1 MEKIFILI
9 ESSSTGTGLAM
20 IKKLCEQGYSPWVI
34 SNNPGRFDFPDI
46 PQLRLLHVD
55 TNDESRLIEFLLQHE
70 RRDEFV
76 GVSTVYDFY
85 VPAVAGVARALA
97 LPGPHVDSARRARHK
112 HNQRTVFAHHGLP
125 QPKFAVCSTVDEAL
139 SASREIGYPLVCKP
153 VSGAGSVG
161 VKYITSDDELNVHAG
176 TWLSRTETHRGVPI
190 QQKVLLEE
198 FVCAPEVS
206 VEVFDGMAVAVCDKF
221 VSPLP
226 VFLEVGHEVPSALP
240 SDLAQ
245 SACKLA
251 EDAVKALGLDWGCC
265 HVELHVTRD
274 GLSVIEVNQ
283 RIAGDLIPLL
293 VEEATGVD
301 LLSAAILKAVG
312 VTPSLNGTRNRV
324 SRIAFLVSGEI
335 PSAIRDTFETIV
347 SEGGAL
353 DAHLGMDHG
362 KGLHYGDSRDRIGH
376 LIVSG
381 PSRSSVRDNLNKLL
395 VKLSGKKRVL
405 ASPSHSDQPR
415 YASACNVS

>member
-9 ESSSTGTGLAM
+9 EISSTGTGLAM

-46 PQLRLLHVD
+46 PQLRLFHVD
-55 TNDESRLIEFLLQHE
+55 TNNESRLIEFLLQHE

-76 GVSTVYDFY
+76 AVSTVYDFY
-85 VPAVAGVARALA
+85 VPAAAAVARALA
-97 LPGPHVDSARRARHK
+97 LPGPHVDAARRARHK
-112 HNQRTVFAHHGLP
+112 HHQRTVFAHHNLP

-139 SASREIGYPLVCKP
+139 SASHQIGYPLVCKP

-161 VKYITSDDELNVHAG
+161 VKYITSDSELKVHAG
-176 TWLSRTETHRGVPI
+176 TWLSLTQTHRGVPI

-206 VEVFDGMAVAVCDKF
+206 VEVFDGKAVTVCDKF

-226 VFLEVGHEVPSALP
+226 LFLEVGHEVPSVLP
-240 SDLAQ
+240 SGLAR

-251 EDAVKALGLDWGCC
+251 EGAVQALGLDWGCC

-283 RIAGDLIPLL
+283 RIAGDLIPQL
-293 VEEATGVD
+293 VEEAIGVD
-301 LLSAAILKAVG
+301 LLSAAILKATG
-312 VTPSLNGTRNRV
+312 VTPSLSATCDRV

-335 PSAIRDTFETIV
+335 PSAMHDTFETIAAE
-347 SEGGAL
+347 SGAR
-353 DAHLGMDHG
+353 DAHLGKDHG
-362 KGLHYGDSRDRIGH
+362 KGLYYGDSRDRIGH

-381 PSRSSVRDNLNKLL
+381 SSRSSVRDNLDKLL
-395 VKLSGKKRVL
+395 AKLSGKERVL
-405 ASPSHSDQPR
+405 ASPSQHDQPR
-415 YASACNVS
+415 YAFACNTN